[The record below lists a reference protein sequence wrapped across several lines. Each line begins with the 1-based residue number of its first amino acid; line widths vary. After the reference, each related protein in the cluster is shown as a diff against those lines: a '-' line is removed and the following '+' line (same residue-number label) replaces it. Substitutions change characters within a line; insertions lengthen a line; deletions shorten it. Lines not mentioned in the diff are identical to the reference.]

1 MVYFMPCHS
10 LSRASVNLK
19 VTGAFFN
26 SRESNTLIRM
36 TACGKTIAVAGV
48 DRAEHLAL
56 ILRRLWRERSWHLH
70 LTRRLLRHAYFK
82 KVSQCLLNRAQVL
95 LHHLLA
101 FLPVGVTNG
110 LTYGFDRFIA
120 RQNFR
125 DGKETSC
132 MMVFTRDPIPV
143 SRVLRITALSITM
156 QFSPMVIGA
165 PSATIHAPNIMR
177 VPRPI
182 ETFPQI
188 VAFGATYAELS
199 ISGMLPSC
207 SMSICTSC
215 SSEGRQKSLDN
226 QPFRRIGLPG
236 TLFCSAVRDSAS
248 LTQ

>member
-125 DGKETSC
+125 DGKETDLHDGVHARSHTGLASAADNGTFHHDAVLADGDRC
-132 MMVFTRDPIPV
+132 TFRHDTCTEHNAGSTSDRDV
-143 SRVLRITALSITM
+143 STDRCV
-156 QFSPMVIGA
+156 
-165 PSATIHAPNIMR
+165 
-177 VPRPI
+177 
-182 ETFPQI
+182 
-188 VAFGATYAELS
+188 
-199 ISGMLPSC
+199 
-207 SMSICTSC
+207 
-215 SSEGRQKSLDN
+215 
-226 QPFRRIGLPG
+226 RRYV
-236 TLFCSAVRDSAS
+236 C
-248 LTQ
+248 